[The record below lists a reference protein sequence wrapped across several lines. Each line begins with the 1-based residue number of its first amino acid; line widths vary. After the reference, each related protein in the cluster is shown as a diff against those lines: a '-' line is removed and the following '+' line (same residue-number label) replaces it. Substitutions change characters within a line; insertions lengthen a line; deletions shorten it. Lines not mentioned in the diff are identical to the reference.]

1 MSASIFHRAIIGT
14 IPHMPRSM
22 IWRFSRRYIAGT
34 HLQDAFATVADMNA
48 AGCSATVDVLGEDS
62 IDEEQVAAA
71 VELYLTAIRDIAA
84 ASLDC
89 GVSVKLSE
97 MGLRFDPDRC
107 KEAMLVLLAA
117 AREHGLFV
125 RIDME
130 DSSVTSVTL
139 DLYRELRL
147 QFDNVGI
154 VIQSCLRRSSQDVAE
169 LLQGGDTD
177 VRLCK
182 GIYIEPQ
189 EIAFTDAGEIRDSFS
204 RLLAQLLEGG
214 SRRVGIATHD
224 PILVARAEDVIEKLG
239 IGKQQ
244 YEFQMLLGV
253 AGTLRRRLVE
263 QGHPMRVYVPF
274 GELWYDYSIR
284 RLRENP
290 NIAGHIVRNLFSRH

>member
-253 AGTLRRRLVE
+253 AGALRRRLVE